1 MLIGSNIHSLDDKG
15 RLFIPAKFREEL
27 GGQLVLARGIGKCIF
42 LYGESDW
49 ESFSQKLKALPMTNQ
64 QAQMFMRTLYAS
76 AIERGPDKQ
85 GRVLLSAELIAHARI
100 DKEAVIIGMGN
111 RVEIWGK
118 ETWETYSGS
127 SDDEYESALQA
138 LCEFGI

>member
-1 MLIGSNIHSLDDKG
+1 MLIGSNIHTLDDKG

-27 GGQLVLARGIGKCIF
+27 GGQLILARGIGKCIF

-49 ESFSQKLKALPMTNQ
+49 ESFSQKLKGLPMTNA
-64 QAQMFMRTLYAS
+64 QAQLFMRMLYAS
-76 AIERGPDKQ
+76 AIERVPDKQ
-85 GRVLLSAELIAHARI
+85 GRVVLSAELIAHAGI

-127 SDDEYESALQA
+127 NDGDYENALQA

>member
-1 MLIGSNIHSLDDKG
+1 MLIGSNIHTLDEKG

-49 ESFSQKLKALPMTNQ
+49 ENFSQKLKGLPMTNTK
-64 QAQMFMRTLYAS
+64 AQLFMRMLYAS
-76 AIERGPDKQ
+76 AIERVPDKQ
-85 GRVLLSAELIAHARI
+85 GRVVMSAELIAHAGI

-127 SDDEYESALQA
+127 NDDDYENALQA